1 MIEKLHEHI
10 IDELRI
16 NTKTDTIFTLTSIL
30 LNFIA
35 LAINTTIV
43 LTSEEITAST
53 IIIVVIFIVLI
64 VIVNLVAIIGLL
76 RGKQT
81 RFKLISGLL
90 KMYKDQNIDGYYD
103 PAVLANYNVRYAL
116 FILAVGFIGLIAI
129 AVPVVILFTA

>member
-1 MIEKLHEHI
+1 MIEKLHDHI

-35 LAINTTIV
+35 LAINTAIV

-64 VIVNLVAIIGLL
+64 VIVNLVAILGLL

-103 PAVLANYNVRYAL
+103 PTVLANYNVRYAL